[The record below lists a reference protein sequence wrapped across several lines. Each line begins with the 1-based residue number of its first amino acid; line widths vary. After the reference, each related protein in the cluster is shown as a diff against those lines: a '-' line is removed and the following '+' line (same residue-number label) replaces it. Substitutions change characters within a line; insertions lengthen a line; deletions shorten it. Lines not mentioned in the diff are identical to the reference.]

1 MITYPIMEKKKR
13 NKLNKFDIM
22 VIIDGNKYFTPEEV
36 YSSFIKEGVTER
48 IFKKHLKNLNIPE
61 EDIKLVVQR
70 VFHPQ

>member
-1 MITYPIMEKKKR
+1 MEKKKR

-36 YSSFIKEGVTER
+36 YSSLIKEGVTER

>member
-1 MITYPIMEKKKR
+1 MEKKKR